1 MIEFNLNGREYI
13 QMNDLLKVN
22 DMVSTGGEAKIRIL
36 AGEAFYNNERE
47 YQIRKKVRSGDVVKF
62 DGKEITVK

>member
-1 MIEFNLNGREYI
+1 MIEFDLNGREYI

-22 DMVSTGGEAKIRIL
+22 SLVGTGGEAKIRIL

-62 DGKEITVK
+62 DGEEITVK